1 MSRIG
6 PRVTCEELAKS
17 AEQIARGEGLIA
29 GLPGVKADARSMDAQ
44 AHKANRD
51 LAERIREAMAAVKPT
66 DKDVPRFVLGWRL
79 YPNRNNPFW
88 DDAGGTHV
96 CGCGC
101 GCSSCPP
108 PEDR

>member
-6 PRVTCEELAKS
+6 PRVSCEEVAKS
-17 AEQIARGEGLIA
+17 AEQITRGEGLIA
-29 GLPGVKADARSMDAQ
+29 GLPGVKADARSMDQ
-44 AHKANRD
+44 KAHEANRD
-51 LAERIREAMAAVKPT
+51 LAERIREAMAAVKPS
-66 DKDVPRFVLGWRL
+66 DNNVPRFVLGWRL

-88 DDAGGTHV
+88 KDEGGTHV

-101 GCSSCPP
+101 GCSSWAP